1 MAKAHRLD
9 ADPSNF
15 VLTEEVYKDWK
26 GSETKK
32 DIQEKVTSRVLD
44 DSERVFEVQNLWK
57 TPGRFT
63 LRERD
68 EVKKAWIFSL
78 RSSTSK
84 ICSTLEK

>member
-26 GSETKK
+26 GSEIKK

-44 DSERVFEVQNLWK
+44 DSDMVFEIQNLWK

-68 EVKKAWIFSL
+68 EVGKPLIFVL
-78 RSSTSK
+78 DRISTQG
-84 ICSTLEK
+84 LV